1 MGVADFSASGLM
13 RQNNGLIVIE
23 SAEAAF
29 MRAFDARF
37 TSDEARLPNF
47 P

>member
-1 MGVADFSASGLM
+1 M
-13 RQNNGLIVIE
+13 RQNNGLIVVE
-23 SAEAAF
+23 SPKAAAAF

-37 TSDEARLPNF
+37 TSGEARLPNF